1 MKKWILLTLAFFGCR
16 KVDEN
21 GFKTYIIKKNRH
33 RSGIQVKRDYR
44 DKIEFEVIFDES
56 AIYTSKDSVN
66 QLDINKLYGVSDCG
80 EHHLTSSIRIGWRWV
95 NDSLELHWFKHENGQ
110 FSFDKIKSI
119 ELNQSISCCIELTE
133 DKYIISVDGVTKET
147 TRPCGQTYKRYYLY
161 PYFGGDETA
170 PHDITIKLKD

>member
-44 DKIEFEVIFDES
+44 DKIEFEVIFNES

-66 QLDINKLYGVSDCG
+66 QLDINKLA
-80 EHHLTSSIRIGWRWV
+80 
-95 NDSLELHWFKHENGQ
+95 
-110 FSFDKIKSI
+110 
-119 ELNQSISCCIELTE
+119 
-133 DKYIISVDGVTKET
+133 
-147 TRPCGQTYKRYYLY
+147 
-161 PYFGGDETA
+161 GGS
-170 PHDITIKLKD
+170 